1 MRAGGTG
8 VRRRESQK
16 YLTRLT
22 VEYTNSREYT
32 AVRDSVS
39 LLRSL
44 IHAQERIDIMV
55 MKIRVIAREAH
66 LRSAQDRWSYDSDVP
81 SMNPLV
87 RAVPLPYHDT
97 EARRN
102 RTWTGRC
109 PLRWGVLVCVSGRE
123 NERQRKILSML
134 IRPTL
139 WEQPFH
145 MWEIPVQ
152 EKGVKILPQ

>member
-66 LRSAQDRWSYDSDVP
+66 LRSAQDR
-81 SMNPLV
+81 
-87 RAVPLPYHDT
+87 
-97 EARRN
+97 
-102 RTWTGRC
+102 
-109 PLRWGVLVCVSGRE
+109 
-123 NERQRKILSML
+123 
-134 IRPTL
+134 
-139 WEQPFH
+139 
-145 MWEIPVQ
+145 
-152 EKGVKILPQ
+152 